1 MAAKRK
7 KSRAKRP
14 KGGRSLAERADRFD
28 LYQRSVQG
36 PEADIEV
43 FETIFRD
50 LRGRVPRKLRED
62 FCGTGYLSTTWAAS
76 DPGRTA
82 VGIDLDGPTLDWG
95 RRHNLA
101 PAGAKVASRIRLL
114 QADVRDG
121 RGPRA
126 DVVCALNFSFCVFKQ
141 REELRRYF
149 EVAHDRLVRDGLFF
163 TEIYGGSEAV
173 VAVTEE
179 RKEDGFRVIWDQE
192 VYNPIT
198 HETLCHLHFKFRD
211 GSRLDRAFTYDWRLW
226 GVPEIR
232 EIMAEAGFAQSRV
245 YWEEVDE
252 DGEGTGEYR
261 ATESEENQETWLVY
275 VVGVK

>member
-1 MAAKRK
+1 M
-7 KSRAKRP
+7 
-14 KGGRSLAERADRFD
+14 KGEEGEAERD
-28 LYQRSVQG
+28 LGQ
-36 PEADIEV
+36 
-43 FETIFRD
+43 
-50 LRGRVPRKLRED
+50 
-62 FCGTGYLSTTWAAS
+62 
-76 DPGRTA
+76 
-82 VGIDLDGPTLDWG
+82 
-95 RRHNLA
+95 
-101 PAGAKVASRIRLL
+101 
-114 QADVRDG
+114 
-121 RGPRA
+121 RGPG
-126 DVVCALNFSFCVFKQ
+126 VVPHVRQEDRNRLRPPRPDDEPGQ
-141 REELRRYF
+141 HREELRRYF
-149 EVAHDRLVRDGLFF
+149 EVAHDRLVRDGLFY

-173 VAVTEE
+173 VTVAEE